1 MQKSKYRD
9 LRLGLQSSIYKQT
22 KLFKKYN
29 YPSWGID
36 RNINT
41 PGEKVFIK
49 KDTQATNWNKYLI
62 NNQVA
67 GAFGNVYIVDRYKR
81 ANGIKG
87 AKILKPQFSKVIVKV
102 KNKPNHIKAVE
113 HLGKYAQHKPLLNE
127 VIKTLDFL
135 DK

>member
-49 KDTQATNWNKYLI
+49 KDTPATNWFKFIRL
-62 NNQVA
+62 NQIA
-67 GAFGNVYIVDRYKR
+67 GIFGKGLKKPGYIVNRYKR
-81 ANGIKG
+81 GFGIKG
-87 AKILKPQFSKVIVKV
+87 ATIFKPKQPVLNPDLIADKSKPAWI
-102 KNKPNHIKAVE
+102 
-113 HLGKYAQHKPLLNE
+113 Q
-127 VIKTLDFL
+127 KTL
-135 DK
+135 

>member
-1 MQKSKYRD
+1 M
-9 LRLGLQSSIYKQT
+9 YKQT

-49 KDTQATNWNKYLI
+49 KDTQATNWIKYLKHC
-62 NNQVA
+62 QTA
-67 GAFGNVYIVDRYKR
+67 GAFGTGYIVNRYKR
-81 ANGIKG
+81 GFGIKG
-87 AKILKPQFSKVIVKV
+87 AQVFKPNKSRVFVKV
-102 KNKPNHIKAVE
+102 KNKPNNIKAVE
-113 HLGKYAQHKPLLNE
+113 YLGKYAQHKPLFDE
-127 VIKTLDFL
+127 VVKTLDFL